1 MRNIFIQELIKKA
14 ELNKNILLMV
24 GDLGFNVVEPFR
36 NKFPERFINAGVS
49 EQNMAGMAAGL
60 AIKGFHVFIY
70 SIANF
75 PTFRCAEQIRND
87 IDYHNLPVTI
97 VTVGSGVGY
106 GNLGYSHHGIQDYGL
121 MRLFQNIS
129 ICSPIDIE
137 ELKGCMDFLAEK
149 PHPSYLRLEK
159 SDEISVTNKIQK
171 YFHGSIHIKK
181 KKNAKNAIISTG
193 SVFRKVSELMKK
205 DKFKNF
211 SHFTIPIWGQ
221 HCKKCTLN
229 NIKNFNN
236 IITVEDHLADGGF
249 GSWINECGFNKP
261 YLNYKIRSIYLNKNV
276 VGKVGNR
283 DFLEKKYYSKI

>member
-1 MRNIFIQELIKKA
+1 MRNIFIKELIKKA
-14 ELNKNILLMV
+14 ELNKNIVLMV
-24 GDLGFNVVEPFR
+24 GDLGFNVVEPFKK
-36 NKFPERFINAGVS
+36 KFPERFINAGVS
-49 EQNMAGMAAGL
+49 EQNMASMAAGL

-106 GNLGYSHHGIQDYGL
+106 GNLGYTHHGIQDYGL
-121 MRLFQNIS
+121 MRLFKNIS

-137 ELKGCMDFLAEK
+137 ELKGCMDFLVKK

-159 SDEISVTNKIQK
+159 SDEITVTKKFKKKIP
-171 YFHGSIHIKK
+171 GSIHLVK
-181 KKNAKNAIISTG
+181 KKNTSNVIISTG
-193 SVFRKVSELMKK
+193 SVFKKVSKLMCEKK
-205 DKFKNF
+205 YKNF

-221 HCKKCTLN
+221 NYKKN
-229 NIKNFNN
+229 VFKNIKKFKN

-249 GSWINECGFNKP
+249 GSWLNECGFNKP
-261 YLNYKIRSIYLNKNV
+261 NIKYKIKSIFINKSV
-276 VGKVGNR
+276 IGKVGNKE
-283 DFLEKKYYSKI
+283 FLEKKHYSKI